1 MSSRRRTTSL
11 ILGGLVGLVG
21 GGLLGRGL
29 VSLGLLGWGF
39 LGRSLLGLGLF
50 GLNLLGLG
58 LFGLGLFGRRCRNR
72 RGRLLRSLHPTRPI
86 GLRRHRLLPHQFD
99 DGHRRV
105 VALARLDLDDP
116 GVAA

>member
-29 VSLGLLGWGF
+29 VGLGLFGCDF
-39 LGRSLLGLGLF
+39 LGLGLF
-50 GLNLLGLG
+50 GLSLLGLG

-99 DGHRRV
+99 DGHRSV
-105 VALARLDLDDP
+105 VALARLDLDD
-116 GVAA
+116 